1 MDAST
6 RIMVESAQLQSRM
19 TIPNAFHQDNTPHYR
34 LVDSQAALKQREER
48 DKIIREIEAKRA
60 SKRAAAKMPQPFEA
74 ALSVHGSKPR
84 AKKAPHPDNAFRL
97 STSYQATTSKSL
109 DDGEERA
116 NNTSTHEQ
124 AYIQQLEKELERLK
138 MARQTKPVDNQVA
151 QQLAEI
157 KAVRLVTLSYLI
169 AIQAQLRDLRVVEQ
183 LVREKEEAEKT
194 IVKLKQELTK
204 SPTKK
209 RKYRRHVDTSTPVQ
223 NLNLSVEDDP
233 AFDLS
238 PGGDECLP
246 DFDLGPRTAS
256 SVGEPPGFDDLE
268 SPKNTCQVAPKLDSK
283 KWATPVSRPVVSP
296 AASASTKRVNSS
308 SKTNTVRSSAFF
320 EAKERARR
328 EQLELE
334 QIAREKLE
342 RAKRAAPPSGSF
354 SSELS
359 GLTITSGLLMN
370 EAKLRERKQQHVEEI
385 LLEEEEKSQPFKA
398 RDPPKFDEPSD
409 AELIEHLRKERVAAR
424 AAALLASSKVS
435 SRLASAKKAKIIRQS
450 PKKRIKAAPVP
461 DFLMMQN
468 EWKAALD
475 RAKTKRTT
483 TQIDQFSLTDP
494 EKLARLQ
501 KKKQERIERQVEK
514 EAAERRAIEEERKM
528 AYEKAMAAAASSS
541 AQIAQTESQKLRT
554 QAVQAK
560 LKQRA
565 AKEKAEAKAQ
575 QKREAK
581 IKQLSKQVK
590 AEVSTLERQRREEKG
605 NFVDNPDEAAKAK
618 AEESKRSFQEAIQRN
633 KQRIMGAVA
642 ARPTLIERFAIDK
655 KKEENKRQALAA
667 VVSNVFGKNIGAFKG
682 VLTDGEEDLVDAMDA
697 QKSAD
702 EEAT

>member
-157 KAVRLVTLSYLI
+157 KA
-169 AIQAQLRDLRVVEQ
+169 AQLRDLRVVEQ

>member
-1 MDAST
+1 M
-6 RIMVESAQLQSRM
+6 
-19 TIPNAFHQDNTPHYR
+19 
-34 LVDSQAALKQREER
+34 KQREER

-84 AKKAPHPDNAFRL
+84 TKKAPHPDNAFRL

-157 KAVRLVTLSYLI
+157 KA
-169 AIQAQLRDLRVVEQ
+169 AQQRDLRVVEQ

-194 IVKLKQELTK
+194 IVKLKQKLTK

-209 RKYRRHVDTSTPVQ
+209 RKYRHHVDTSTPVQ

-308 SKTNTVRSSAFF
+308 SKTNTVRSGAFF

-409 AELIEHLRKERVAAR
+409 AELIEHIRKERVAAR

-642 ARPTLIERFAIDK
+642 ARPTLLERFAIDK

>member
-1 MDAST
+1 
-6 RIMVESAQLQSRM
+6 
-19 TIPNAFHQDNTPHYR
+19 
-34 LVDSQAALKQREER
+34 
-48 DKIIREIEAKRA
+48 
-60 SKRAAAKMPQPFEA
+60 
-74 ALSVHGSKPR
+74 
-84 AKKAPHPDNAFRL
+84 
-97 STSYQATTSKSL
+97 
-109 DDGEERA
+109 
-116 NNTSTHEQ
+116 
-124 AYIQQLEKELERLK
+124 

-157 KAVRLVTLSYLI
+157 KA
-169 AIQAQLRDLRVVEQ
+169 AQQRDLRVVEQ

-194 IVKLKQELTK
+194 IVKLKQKLTK

-209 RKYRRHVDTSTPVQ
+209 RKYRHHVDTSTPVQ

-308 SKTNTVRSSAFF
+308 SKTNTVRSGAFF

-409 AELIEHLRKERVAAR
+409 AELIEHIRKERVAAR

-642 ARPTLIERFAIDK
+642 ARPTLLERFAIDK

>member
-342 RAKRAAPPSGSF
+342 RAKRAAPPSG
-354 SSELS
+354 
-359 GLTITSGLLMN
+359 LLMN

-514 EAAERRAIEEERKM
+514 EAAEVGPNRRAIEEERKM

>member
-342 RAKRAAPPSGSF
+342 RAKRAAPPSG
-354 SSELS
+354 
-359 GLTITSGLLMN
+359 LLMN

>member
-19 TIPNAFHQDNTPHYR
+19 TIPNAFYQDNTPHYR
-34 LVDSQAALKQREER
+34 LMDSQAVLKQREER

-84 AKKAPHPDNAFRL
+84 TKIAPHPDNAFRL
-97 STSYQATTSKSL
+97 SSSYQATTSKPF
-109 DDGEERA
+109 DEGEERA

-157 KAVRLVTLSYLI
+157 KA
-169 AIQAQLRDLRVVEQ
+169 AQQRDLRVVEQ
-183 LVREKEEAEKT
+183 LVWEKEEAEKT
-194 IVKLKQELTK
+194 IVKLKHELTK

-209 RKYRRHVDTSTPVQ
+209 RKYRRHVDTSTSVQ
-223 NLNLSVEDDP
+223 HLNLSVEDDP

-268 SPKNTCQVAPKLDSK
+268 SPKNACQVAPKLDGK

-296 AASASTKRVNSS
+296 AASTSTKRVNSS
-308 SKTNTVRSSAFF
+308 SKTNAVRSGAFF

-342 RAKRAAPPSGSF
+342 RAKRAAPP
-354 SSELS
+354 
-359 GLTITSGLLMN
+359 SGLLMN

-514 EAAERRAIEEERKM
+514 EAAERRAIEEERRV

-565 AKEKAEAKAQ
+565 AKEKAE
-575 QKREAK
+575 
-581 IKQLSKQVK
+581 
-590 AEVSTLERQRREEKG
+590 VSQIFHL
-605 NFVDNPDEAAKAK
+605 D
-618 AEESKRSFQEAIQRN
+618 RS
-633 KQRIMGAVA
+633 V
-642 ARPTLIERFAIDK
+642 ID
-655 KKEENKRQALAA
+655 ALA
-667 VVSNVFGKNIGAFKG
+667 GKGTTKAG
-682 VLTDGEEDLVDAMDA
+682 GQDQTTVQAS
-697 QKSAD
+697 KS
-702 EEAT
+702 

>member
-34 LVDSQAALKQREER
+34 LVDSQAAMKQREER

-169 AIQAQLRDLRVVEQ
+169 AIQAQQRDLRVVEQ

-194 IVKLKQELTK
+194 IVKLKQKLTK

-209 RKYRRHVDTSTPVQ
+209 RKYRHHVDTSTPVQ

-308 SKTNTVRSSAFF
+308 SKTNTVRSGAFF

-342 RAKRAAPPSGSF
+342 RAKRAAPP
-354 SSELS
+354 
-359 GLTITSGLLMN
+359 SGLLMN

-409 AELIEHLRKERVAAR
+409 AELIEHIRKERVAAR

-642 ARPTLIERFAIDK
+642 ARPTLLERFAIDK

>member
-34 LVDSQAALKQREER
+34 LVDSQAAMKQREER

-84 AKKAPHPDNAFRL
+84 TKKAPHPDNAFRL

-169 AIQAQLRDLRVVEQ
+169 AIQAQQRDLRVVEQ

-194 IVKLKQELTK
+194 IVKLKQKLTK

-209 RKYRRHVDTSTPVQ
+209 RKYRHHVDTSTPVQ

-308 SKTNTVRSSAFF
+308 SKTNTVRSGAFF

-342 RAKRAAPPSGSF
+342 RAKRAAPP
-354 SSELS
+354 
-359 GLTITSGLLMN
+359 SGLLMN

-409 AELIEHLRKERVAAR
+409 AELIEHIRKERVAAR

-642 ARPTLIERFAIDK
+642 ARPTLLERFAIDK